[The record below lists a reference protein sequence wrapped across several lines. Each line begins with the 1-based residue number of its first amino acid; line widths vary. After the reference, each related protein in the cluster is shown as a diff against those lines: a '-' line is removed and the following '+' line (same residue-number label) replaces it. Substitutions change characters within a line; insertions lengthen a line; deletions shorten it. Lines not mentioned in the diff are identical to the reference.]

1 MKRIFTG
8 ILGCMILCSIEP
20 LCGSAA
26 GGLPQEGLIPGA
38 VISRDI
44 KLDVPFVPTTDVV
57 VAEMIAMADVS
68 DKDIVYDLG
77 CGDGRI
83 VISAARDRGVSGVG
97 VDIHPELVME
107 CRRNAVEANV
117 ADKVVFKL
125 QDLFQAEIGG
135 ASVVML
141 YLLPDVNLKLRP
153 KLLRDPGNT
162 HRIPQ
167 TMT

>member
-97 VDIHPELVME
+97 VDIHPSSLWSAGGTPSRQMLPTRSSLS
-107 CRRNAVEANV
+107 CRIF
-117 ADKVVFKL
+117 FKPRSG
-125 QDLFQAEIGG
+125 E
-135 ASVVML
+135 
-141 YLLPDVNLKLRP
+141 
-153 KLLRDPGNT
+153 
-162 HRIPQ
+162 HRLSCSTFFPTSI
-167 TMT
+167 